1 MCVSVCLS
9 VCLDVSCVSV
19 ICVFN
24 FKFLKELTDNF
35 CTHLINITVHF
46 YICLYLCFVFTGG
59 VCMSVC
65 VCACVRAHTF
75 FGSLHLRKS
84 GGAYIYLY
92 ISACVYFRISKYI
105 WVCQKCLTDFS
116 FIHASILFTHIPYQ
130 TTGRQFFFS
139 SFSLTPIHLMS
150 SPQTFHNLLPYAT
163 ASATHS

>member
-1 MCVSVCLS
+1 MHTSNKHNS
-9 VCLDVSCVSV
+9 S
-19 ICVFN
+19 F
-24 FKFLKELTDNF
+24 
-35 CTHLINITVHF
+35 
-46 YICLYLCFVFTGG
+46 LYLFISLFCFYGRG
-59 VCMSVC
+59 LYVC
-65 VCACVRAHTF
+65 VCLCVCARAHTF